1 MNELESLFT
10 KLSTN
15 SSDTVS
21 DAITKEDFK
30 KKDCK
35 KGNGGWKKEDL
46 LKICKDLDIKLTSKE
61 KASKEL
67 LCEKINNYF
76 NTNVVNVSNVVNVN
90 SERSRTNRPSPSD
103 SATQFPVGTTKIG
116 NDGKMYKVILTS
128 NGIKRWVKTTD
139 TVTSESVS
147 DTVSSDMPTT
157 DTVTSDVSTTI
168 SNLENLPN
176 EIILIILEKMPPSSV
191 FNIIRSSKKMNINKN
206 HIKYYGKVD
215 LQPLI
220 LYKEKEKAYTDN
232 KKEFKEAFDF
242 VYQYIC
248 EGEVSQVNIK
258 KWIKGIMKGKDKISA
273 DEAVIIGQ
281 FILNNTKNSSKFLL
295 KYVRNKLDF
304 DVSNIEEFETLI
316 DINAH
321 LNSLWE
327 GEDEIEEIWPDNHN
341 YCGYVRMV
349 FDEYRDKFI
358 KNKFDNEKLEIL
370 RRELFECGDPE
381 DSEDEDS
388 EEDSEDEDSED
399 DSEDEDS
406 EDEDSENENQEY
418 QELHSKYRIDSKYR
432 YIIKFLIGLKE
443 KENMIK
449 FIRAILSP
457 RYHPDPYAKYGNFEK
472 IAEYIEETI
481 NIINENEGIDNKE
494 ITESETKIVNEYIKE
509 AIPNILN
516 VPKRAIPIIKW
527 AIGMKERENVEKVL
541 KIFTPYT
548 DANFYNEILYST
560 GDRQ

>member
-1 MNELESLFT
+1 M
-10 KLSTN
+10 
-15 SSDTVS
+15 
-21 DAITKEDFK
+21 
-30 KKDCK
+30 
-35 KGNGGWKKEDL
+35 
-46 LKICKDLDIKLTSKE
+46 
-61 KASKEL
+61 
-67 LCEKINNYF
+67 
-76 NTNVVNVSNVVNVN
+76 
-90 SERSRTNRPSPSD
+90 
-103 SATQFPVGTTKIG
+103 
-116 NDGKMYKVILTS
+116 
-128 NGIKRWVKTTD
+128 
-139 TVTSESVS
+139 
-147 DTVSSDMPTT
+147 
-157 DTVTSDVSTTI
+157 
-168 SNLENLPN
+168 
-176 EIILIILEKMPPSSV
+176 
-191 FNIIRSSKKMNINKN
+191 NIIKN

-215 LQPLI
+215 LQPLF